1 MENIFEK
8 CVKGLNKNILDI
20 VNNDYTKQ
28 DLLIN
33 IIDYKQFE
41 IKTFFKT
48 PSKSIKNIDNIDFI
62 D

>member
-8 CVKGLNKNILDI
+8 TINKRNKNIIDI
-20 VNNDYTKQ
+20 VNDDYTKQ
-28 DLLIN
+28 DLLTK

-41 IKTFFKT
+41 IKTFFKF
-48 PSKSIKNIDNIDFI
+48 PSKSIKNNDDIDFI